1 MVEKRRR
8 TSSFHHSV
16 GFVRL
21 FFGSSMVCVAHDV
34 VPGVVYAVYV
44 ADSIGYLAQN
54 SANN

>member
-21 FFGSSMVCVAHDV
+21 FFGSSMACVAH
-34 VPGVVYAVYV
+34 GVVGGV
-44 ADSIGYLAQN
+44 AYDAYGVAASGCPVRSSSSN
-54 SANN
+54 